1 MAQPQKPYTASDA
14 QTASSNSRLA
24 VRLCNWIGDVV
35 LSLPALQLL
44 SDSGYDLHLYGK
56 GWAPNLLSAYPWPV
70 TVRKG
75 SWSERKA
82 QVQAM
87 RASQGLTFPN
97 SFSGALDLRLA
108 GLPVTG
114 YANDGRSFL
123 LKHRLSLPSK
133 TEHALLWMWQLA
145 AHHIQANRRFCVPA
159 PPVNIDMHVAPS
171 ADKAAIE
178 LILAYGLQCYV
189 CIAPFAT
196 GKMYGHDKKWP
207 HFSEFV
213 QRMKAEGVQ
222 VVVCPG
228 PGEEVEARAVY
239 SDALL
244 LPDVPLDV
252 YAALLKRAALVVA
265 NDTGPAHIAAAV
277 GTPLI
282 SILGPTPLAHW
293 RPWGEQVQVI
303 SCWPSWPSSDD
314 VWVRASRVLEKAV

>member
-1 MAQPQKPYTASDA
+1 MRHH
-14 QTASSNSRLA
+14 RLA

-44 SDSGYDLHLYGK
+44 ADAGYDLHLYGK
-56 GWAPNLLSAYPWPV
+56 GWAPDLLSAYPWPV

-75 SWSERKA
+75 SWRDRKA

-123 LKHRLSLPSK
+123 LKHRPALPSK
-133 TEHALLWMWQLA
+133 SVHALEWLWQLA
-145 AHHIQANRRFCVPA
+145 THHIQADKGISVVA
-159 PPVNIDMHVAPS
+159 PPANIGMHVSVS
-171 ADKAAIE
+171 ALLAADAIVTSH
-178 LILAYGLQCYV
+178 GLQRFV

-239 SDALL
+239 SNALL
-244 LPDVPLDV
+244 LPDVQLDI

-314 VWVRASRVLEKAV
+314 VWLRASRVLEKAV